1 MSYGG
6 LSRKI
11 QFPVHLTLIRSSIQ
25 EEPHRHM
32 PTHAYVEL
40 RTSDTCDINFTR
52 GIEIVY
58 GRRRYVHTFVVE
70 AAVVVLSR
78 LLYRL
83 LSL

>member
-1 MSYGG
+1 
-6 LSRKI
+6 
-11 QFPVHLTLIRSSIQ
+11 
-25 EEPHRHM
+25 M